1 MKRYIQLLAIS
12 GLFMAFASCEKCVE
26 CTFEAEGAETITEE
40 FCGKGHVY
48 DNQLEHYESTGWDCE
63 GK

>member
-1 MKRYIQLLAIS
+1 
-12 GLFMAFASCEKCVE
+12 MAFASCEKCVE